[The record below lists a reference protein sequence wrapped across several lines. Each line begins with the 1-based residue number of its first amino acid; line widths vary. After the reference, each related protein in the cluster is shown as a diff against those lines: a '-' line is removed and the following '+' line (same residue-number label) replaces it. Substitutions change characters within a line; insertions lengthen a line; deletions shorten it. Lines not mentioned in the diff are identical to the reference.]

1 VYLIRLVQLLLS
13 TMSTFRKFVLM
24 SRNELDRIKERK
36 IREYDQGLS
45 ALVRTEKDIEELLS
59 DPTIS
64 NDEKLQSYYKLS
76 EKFEKLRP
84 IKTTQIPGTTTLAPI
99 NQSEATPPATEQ
111 EDAMDEL
118 EAPEAAT
125 DTPPLE
131 PAAAMVAL
139 QAQQPPATI
148 AALQAQPLPNQP
160 PILNEVN
167 LPPQYHNKY
176 SQLKTLIDLNPNIIR
191 SSPNG
196 EIVIN
201 NRILVDSSY
210 NDLIRE
216 SYIHSLKHNII
227 GLPQFLQ
234 ALNVIHAD
242 PSLISNNII
251 ISKYKKLIPK
261 RNSIPIQF
269 ASGPP
274 GKRPRTIIIY
284 RK

>member
-1 VYLIRLVQLLLS
+1 
-13 TMSTFRKFVLM
+13 
-24 SRNELDRIKERK
+24 
-36 IREYDQGLS
+36 
-45 ALVRTEKDIEELLS
+45 VRTEKDIEELLS

-84 IKTTQIPGTTTLAPI
+84 IKTPQIPGTTTLTPI
-99 NQSEATPPATEQ
+99 NQLEATAPATEE

-131 PAAAMVAL
+131 PPPAMVAL
-139 QAQQPPATI
+139 QAEPP
-148 AALQAQPLPNQP
+148 PNPP
-160 PILNEVN
+160 PILNEIN
-167 LPPQYHNKY
+167 LPPQYHKKY
-176 SQLKTLIDLNPNIIR
+176 SQLKTLLDLNPNIIR
-191 SSPNG
+191 SAPNG

-201 NRILVDSSY
+201 NRILIDTSY
-210 NDLIRE
+210 KDLIRE
-216 SYIHSLKHNII
+216 SYIHSIKHNII
-227 GLPQFLQ
+227 GLTQFLQ
-234 ALNVIHAD
+234 ALNVIHVE

-251 ISKYKKLIPK
+251 ITKYKKLIPK
-261 RNSIPIQF
+261 RNSIPTQF
-269 ASGPP
+269 ATGPP